1 MGSRMAQEMIFGPSY
16 FREGWYW
23 SMCGYVYV
31 WEEGGGGGL
40 ASREVSANFFPGVLT
55 EIWLI
60 PDLWALYGLLI
71 YATNDHP

>member
-31 WEEGGGGGL
+31 WEEGGGGGGGGG
-40 ASREVSANFFPGVLT
+40 EV
-55 EIWLI
+55 
-60 PDLWALYGLLI
+60 
-71 YATNDHP
+71 